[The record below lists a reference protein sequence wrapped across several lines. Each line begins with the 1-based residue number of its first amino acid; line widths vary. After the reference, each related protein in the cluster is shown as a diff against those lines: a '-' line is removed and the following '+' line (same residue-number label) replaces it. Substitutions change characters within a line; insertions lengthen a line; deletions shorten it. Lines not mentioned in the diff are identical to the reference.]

1 MECLEEDDYVTS
13 VAWAADGK
21 HVAVG
26 TASAQVQIWDAG
38 RVKQIRA
45 LKGHSA
51 RVSALAWTGT
61 TLSTGGRDSLII
73 NHDVRCARALMMLY
87 TDAVTRCAPSQM
99 QGIPAMECTSDFT
112 SNTKLASLPSSPGAS
127 GR

>member
-1 MECLEEDDYVTS
+1 MTS

-26 TASAQVQIWDAG
+26 TASAQVQIWDAARG
-38 RVKQIRA
+38 KQIRA

-51 RVSALAWTGT
+51 RVSAMAWSGT

-73 NHDVRCARALMMLY
+73 NHDVRCALHTAPAAILMTLPPFAWRQDGTYKSHLM
-87 TDAVTRCAPSQM
+87 APHVTP
-99 QGIPAMECTSDFT
+99 
-112 SNTKLASLPSSPGAS
+112 
-127 GR
+127 